1 MYKHRKFKPEAIFMV
16 SAVVIVIVFMI
27 LIAIGIAVYS
37 TNNHLVEGVVRDK
50 MLYPPTGRQVIPTF
64 VLVVESG
71 DKTDYWYVPES
82 YYNSVHVG
90 SYVKK

>member
-1 MYKHRKFKPEAIFMV
+1 MYKHKRFKPEAIFLV
-16 SAVVIVIVFMI
+16 GAVVIVIVFMI
-27 LIAIGIAVYS
+27 LIGAAVYS
-37 TNNHLVEGVVRDK
+37 TSNHLTEGVVRDK
-50 MLYPPTGRQVIPTF
+50 MLYPPVGRQVIPTF

>member
-1 MYKHRKFKPEAIFMV
+1 MYKHKRLKPEIIFLV
-16 SAVVIVIVFMI
+16 SAVVIVLVFMI
-27 LIAIGIAVYS
+27 LMGAAAYS
-37 TNNHLVEGVVRDK
+37 MNNHLTEGVVRDK
-50 MLYPPTGRQVIPTF
+50 MLYPPTGRQIIPTF

-71 DKTDYWYVPES
+71 DKTDYWYVSES

>member
-1 MYKHRKFKPEAIFMV
+1 MYKHKRFKPEAIFLV
-16 SAVVIVIVFMI
+16 CTIVIVITLVI
-27 LIAIGIAVYS
+27 LVGIAVYF
-37 TNNHLVEGVVRDK
+37 TNNHLVEGIVRDK
-50 MLYPPTGRQVIPTF
+50 MLYPPVGRQVIPTF